1 MISLVT
7 YKIDYKK
14 NYVLHRQLGNVAL
27 GKVHIVFVRLEFLF
41 IYFIFPIELTLLSR
55 TDSSSLPTQPIVD
68 KVNKVNPQTVSSKV
82 SESIEP
88 TILIWLI
95 FGILIAVVTLNAA
108 LLFKLWSLEKE
119 LSIESMP
126 DFETL
131 R

>member
-1 MISLVT
+1 M
-7 YKIDYKK
+7 
-14 NYVLHRQLGNVAL
+14 
-27 GKVHIVFVRLEFLF
+27 
-41 IYFIFPIELTLLSR
+41 LSR
-55 TDSSSLPTQPIVD
+55 KDSSSLSTQPIIID
-68 KVNKVNPQTVSSKV
+68 KVNPHSVSSKV

-95 FGILIAVVTLNAA
+95 FGILIAVVSLNAA

-126 DFETL
+126 NYEEL